1 MCCGTHTHENTIPL
15 KYACCGTHTL
25 TFSAIGFKNRI
36 NGYDLFICLF
46 IFGGVG
52 GGGWG
57 EDVRTNLWN
66 KKRNDKNELQIKK
79 AQKAKL
85 LNLMIII
92 D

>member
-1 MCCGTHTHENTIPL
+1 MHVVVHTHLLFQLLDL
-15 KYACCGTHTL
+15 KIELMVMIY
-25 TFSAIGFKNRI
+25 
-36 NGYDLFICLF
+36 LFVCLF
-46 IFGGVG
+46 L
-52 GGGWG
+52 GGWG